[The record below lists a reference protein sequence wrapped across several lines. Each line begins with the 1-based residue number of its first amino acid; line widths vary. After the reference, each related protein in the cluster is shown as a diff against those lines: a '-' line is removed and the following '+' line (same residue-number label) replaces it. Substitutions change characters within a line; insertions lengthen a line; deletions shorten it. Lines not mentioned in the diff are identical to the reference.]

1 MPENTRPDRDIP
13 YLALDE
19 DVEARIRA
27 DRAAHV
33 ACPWRFPDER
43 VVRREDNP
51 HDEATLTRP
60 AFARDIEKILNV
72 PRVQPLRGQDAGL
85 PRSSRTTT
93 CAAAACTCSSSR
105 AWRAGSAR
113 F

>member
-72 PRVQPLRGQDAGL
+72 PRTTATRTRRRSS
-85 PRSSRTTT
+85 RSSRTTT